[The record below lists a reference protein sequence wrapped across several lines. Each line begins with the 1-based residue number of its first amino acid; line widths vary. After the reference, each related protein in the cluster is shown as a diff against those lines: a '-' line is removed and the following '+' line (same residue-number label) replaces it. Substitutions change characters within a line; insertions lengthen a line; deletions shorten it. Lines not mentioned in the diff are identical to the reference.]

1 MTKMK
6 CQWYCA
12 GSSACV
18 SSSTCTPEGVF
29 CQDIDCRGASLC
41 FCERVSQM
49 FEVLAKKVVKILCVV
64 SSGRCLDPLVGV
76 VWLLSDLWSGHTCS
90 NPRLHQP
97 PTTKQWFS
105 LQWARERNTG
115 VSDPSVPGFVQ
126 TRKEKPHILSNQREF
141 HLLLYQQMTFALG
154 LLGHRAPRRA
164 GRGLYHDTG
173 RVCASREEMRRV
185 PLRSRL
191 RGTAW
196 RRSCATNSPV
206 QVQESSWQHWSQT
219 NSHDRCLC
227 CFSLNSWRLCV
238 SSAFLRSHCN

>member
-1 MTKMK
+1 MLEALPVFLLARAL
-6 CQWYCA
+6 QREF
-12 GSSACV
+12 SAKTSTAEVRRCV
-18 SSSTCTPEGVF
+18 SVKE
-29 CQDIDCRGASLC
+29 CR
-41 FCERVSQM
+41 
-49 FEVLAKKVVKILCVV
+49 
-64 SSGRCLDPLVGV
+64 RCL
-76 VWLLSDLWSGHTCS
+76 
-90 NPRLHQP
+90 
-97 PTTKQWFS
+97 KS
-105 LQWARERNTG
+105 LQRKLWKSFVLFPVDGAWTPWSVWSDCSATCGRGTHVRTRACINPPPRNNGSHCSGPEKETQECQTPPCLG
-115 VSDPSVPGFVQ
+115 LYLK